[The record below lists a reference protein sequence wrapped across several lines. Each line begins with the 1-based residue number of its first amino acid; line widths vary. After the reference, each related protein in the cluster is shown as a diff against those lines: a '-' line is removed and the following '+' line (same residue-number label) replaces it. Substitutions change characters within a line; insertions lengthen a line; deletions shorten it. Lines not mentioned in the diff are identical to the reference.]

1 MTLNIT
7 SAAISDLSVIQTLA
21 HRIWNQH
28 YLGIITQPQIDYMLE
43 RDYNLDHLQK
53 AFAAT
58 SNFLMVSY
66 LSQHIGFAALFC
78 NGSTQVHLEKIYIEQ
93 QFQGLGM
100 GQKILQHI
108 ETLALQQGAQSITLN
123 VNKHNHLA
131 IRAYRRAGYTHR
143 RSILEPIGQG
153 FYVDDYVYEKSLEPQ
168 KQTSLAHRQS

>member
-7 SAAISDLSVIQTLA
+7 SAAISDLPVIQTLA

-66 LSQHIGFAALFC
+66 LSEHIGFAALFR
-78 NGSTQVHLEKIYIEQ
+78 NGSNQVHLEKIYI
-93 QFQGLGM
+93 
-100 GQKILQHI
+100 
-108 ETLALQQGAQSITLN
+108 
-123 VNKHNHLA
+123 
-131 IRAYRRAGYTHR
+131 
-143 RSILEPIGQG
+143 
-153 FYVDDYVYEKSLEPQ
+153 D
-168 KQTSLAHRQS
+168 

>member
-66 LSQHIGFAALFC
+66 LSQHIGFAALFR

-93 QFQGLGM
+93 QFQGLGL

-131 IRAYRRAGYTHR
+131 IRAYRRAEYTHR